1 MNCGKL
7 LTTAAMVLCI
17 ALSGCRAMSGITRFL
32 IDDAHIFDRYE
43 LTKLKQ
49 STSSDVLSIIQD
61 SKTELLTQ
69 SESIV
74 ASWGEKKKGSVL
86 WFNMVAFH
94 EYALTAARK

>member
-1 MNCGKL
+1 M
-7 LTTAAMVLCI
+7 
-17 ALSGCRAMSGITRFL
+17 MSDVNRSL
-32 IDDAHIFDRYE
+32 IGDAHIFDRYE
-43 LTKLKQ
+43 LTTLKQ

-86 WFNMVAFH
+86 WFNMVAF
-94 EYALTAARK
+94 LFC